1 VKKFVVIAVV
11 LIAAGCL
18 FYLYELGRGLHHGA
32 AINTKNLLMVS
43 YAELKE
49 RGAFTNPAPDRCRIY
64 VFTNAY
70 LITGTNYRC
79 VLAADSWDYRSA
91 SNVLAI
97 TTSDEFLFIDKQG
110 VVPWIRHF
118 PPQH

>member
-1 VKKFVVIAVV
+1 MKKFVVIAVV

-18 FYLYELGRGLHHGA
+18 FYLWQLSRGLHHAA

-43 YAELKE
+43 HAELKE

-64 VFTNAY
+64 AFTNGY
-70 LITGTNYRC
+70 VISGTNYRC
-79 VLAADSWDYRSA
+79 VLAADSWDYQSD

-97 TTSDEFLFIDKQG
+97 TTSNVFLLIDKQG
-110 VVPWIRHF
+110 IVPWIGHF